1 MRAPYTLLPSIE
13 VAIAESIAAPHR
25 KKTRSPSPLPS
36 PPQDTIVEATTEDA
50 TLPLCKRFWLTP
62 LHSVVTTKAMAK
74 ATIPRR
80 RVDVRHFSSPIHH
93 NLPLLVTRMA
103 RHEREIHALKDQKEE
118 LQLIGLHSMHQHID
132 GFYSSVEAS

>member
-36 PPQDTIVEATTEDA
+36 LPQDTIVEATTEDA

-62 LHSVVTTKAMAK
+62 LHSVVTAKAMAK
-74 ATIPRR
+74 ATTPRR
-80 RVDVRHFSSPIHH
+80 RDA
-93 NLPLLVTRMA
+93 LVLA
-103 RHEREIHALKDQKEE
+103 RGWISELESRLDESEDMEAFHERRMKAIEE
-118 LQLIGLHSMHQHID
+118 R
-132 GFYSSVEAS
+132 FRPTSSS